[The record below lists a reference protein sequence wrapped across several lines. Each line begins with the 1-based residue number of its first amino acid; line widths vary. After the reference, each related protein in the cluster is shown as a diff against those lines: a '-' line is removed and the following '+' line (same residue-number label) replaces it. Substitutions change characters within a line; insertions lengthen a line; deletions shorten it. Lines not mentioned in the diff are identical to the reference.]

1 MGMICTVARQGSG
14 KSADH
19 ITALNLPYVLGY
31 SFSVLNAV
39 CCKLCSAAVL
49 VSFVDKYL
57 H

>member
-1 MGMICTVARQGSG
+1 MICTVACHGSG
-14 KSADH
+14 KPANH
-19 ITALNLPYVLGY
+19 MTELNLPYLSGY
-31 SFSVLNAV
+31 SFSVIKAV